1 MKNFVIPAIN
11 KGQNQNDSVNI
22 TQLLHDRGS
31 MNSSS
36 MLMKNAQKKNQYY
49 TSNLA
54 SITHKGD
61 LNVPLTEQKLVDNLL
76 IQNKRVKK

>member
-11 KGQNQNDSVNI
+11 KNQNDSVNI

-31 MNSSS
+31 MNSS
-36 MLMKNAQKKNQYY
+36 MLMKNAIKKNQYY
-49 TSNLA
+49 SSNLT

-61 LNVPLTEQKLVDNLL
+61 LNVPVTEQKLVDNLL